1 MKELFEDILAACT
14 LLGMGL
20 AIVMWGSIGQ
30 ALAG

>member
-1 MKELFEDILAACT
+1 MKELFEDIIAVCT
-14 LLGMGL
+14 LLGMGM